1 MRQYPQLQQKP
12 LKHKPLPHKTQKPQ
26 SKENID
32 NKFKRMQI
40 SNHEKEDI
48 LNFDIFTL
56 FLRGFSQISFFS
68 DNKDIW
74 KQIENNFQNFVEQY
88 SKKESVNC
96 LTKTN
101 KKWKNQSE
109 NEQIKLNC
117 LLELCEYKSQFQV
130 TQEIAP
136 LERKISK
143 DRKTFNVSQVCFLS
157 QMQEYFASEEQ
168 FSKCNTFMFKC
179 IENSSQLEFSA
190 YFATFYMYILND
202 PYYLL
207 MRTLTNKIY

>member
-1 MRQYPQLQQKP
+1 
-12 LKHKPLPHKTQKPQ
+12 
-26 SKENID
+26 
-32 NKFKRMQI
+32 MQI

-190 YFATFYMYILND
+190 YFATFYICIENS
-202 PYYLL
+202 
-207 MRTLTNKIY
+207 TNKELDEYDEELNYLSQLNLPLKKIVSKEDPLSVYKASIIKHLQSSSQID